1 MYIDQSF
8 MKIFSILTFLY
19 PTAKG
24 QNCNNLSCSGET
36 CTVKFN
42 PVVVPTKVPQTKLP
56 TKYDSKGLQPF
67 FNLAN
72 SFMNTV
78 QSKRFDEH
86 FKDCKYIICWNSLS
100 YFWPMFPFYTPW
112 KHQKTRGFTVFSGS
126 IKWEH
131 WPEMGEAS
139 KEYCGDCVDHYY
151 SILFGEQKRSFL
163 YSSCDW
169 YLIISRE
176 NFRKPS
182 LLVF

>member
-19 PTAKG
+19 PTVKG

-42 PVVVPTKVPQTKLP
+42 PIVPVKVPQTKLP

-78 QSKRFDEH
+78 QSKRFDEQ

-100 YFWPMFPFYTPW
+100 YFWSMFPFYTPW
-112 KHQKTRGFTVFSGS
+112 KHQKTRGFTGFSGS
-126 IKWEH
+126 IKLEH

-139 KEYCGDCVDHYY
+139 KEYCKYCEYCDDCVCRAKAFV
-151 SILFGEQKRSFL
+151 SLLI
-163 YSSCDW
+163 SCDW
-169 YLIISRE
+169 SLIISCE